1 MFSVT
6 SQDIVSFILRL
17 IDFVVASIIDTG
29 TGTCRRP
36 LNSRMDILVD
46 TKNISV
52 LCQFKSPHPIHMC
65 VQLLTKIIYINVP
78 TSHAEEMRQIALV
91 SAVDTIV

>member
-1 MFSVT
+1 MATTDLASNVVSK

-17 IDFVVASIIDTG
+17 IVSVVESFIDTG

-52 LCQFKSPHPIHMC
+52 LCQFKSPPP
-65 VQLLTKIIYINVP
+65 N
-78 TSHAEEMRQIALV
+78 SHVCTTFNQYHLY
-91 SAVDTIV
+91 